1 VQIELRD
8 DGSGVRRAVI
18 IACGACEDIRIGDE
32 ISSIMLM
39 GKNYEYDGL
48 DLIELLSEE
57 FEVKL
62 RAPCFVVR
70 DDLTPH
76 LRHSQP
82 MIASRARCMG
92 AAALKCEICGRC
104 VCWNPASLLAPQVVL
119 SLVRAGLPVGHV
131 CLVRDGSIEDS
142 TAAAS
147 HLDSDRRVGRV
158 GFSM

>member
-1 VQIELRD
+1 MQIELRD
-8 DGSGVRRAVI
+8 DGSGIRRAVV
-18 IACGACEDIRIGDE
+18 IACACEDMRIGDE

-39 GKNYEYDGL
+39 GKNYDYDGL

-62 RAPCFVVR
+62 RAPCFVVHA
-70 DDLTPH
+70 DLTSH

-82 MIASRARCMG
+82 MIASPARCMG

-104 VCWNPASLLAPQVVL
+104 ACLNLASPLAPQVVL

-131 CLVRDGSIEDS
+131 CLFRDGSIEDL

-147 HLDSDRRVGRV
+147 HLDGDRRVGRV